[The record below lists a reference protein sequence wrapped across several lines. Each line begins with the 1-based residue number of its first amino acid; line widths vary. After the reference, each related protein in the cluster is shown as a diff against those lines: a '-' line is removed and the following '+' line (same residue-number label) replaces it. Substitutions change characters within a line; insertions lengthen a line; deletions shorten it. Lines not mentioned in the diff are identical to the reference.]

1 MKKSKIILILLSWT
15 VPFAPAIIYALAALP
30 PLVTQEQG
38 WSVSIG
44 LILLLLVIGP
54 LFLSKQKMIKS
65 RTIIFGCLFLGFL
78 MIEVILSQLVWM
90 LGLTTLGVGLDESI
104 IQPLLRHMEGKED
117 VK

>member
-1 MKKSKIILILLSWT
+1 
-15 VPFAPAIIYALAALP
+15 
-30 PLVTQEQG
+30 
-38 WSVSIG
+38 
-44 LILLLLVIGP
+44 
-54 LFLSKQKMIKS
+54 
-65 RTIIFGCLFLGFL
+65 